1 VIEPLEGMPVGTIGF
16 RATGRITKD
25 EYHDLL
31 LPAMRGAAEAEEVRM
46 VFAVG
51 PRFERLSPEP

>member
-31 LPAMRGAAEAEEVRM
+31 LPAMREAAEAEEVRGLRGQ
-46 VFAVG
+46 AG
-51 PRFERLSPEP
+51 IRAL